1 MNNEN
6 NGLVVAHLPHT
17 GSGRTTLYA
26 DGQIVAFIDGTV
38 NEILTSPEIDRW
50 AIFISP
56 IGTTK
61 EISVFADR
69 FVRNDKCTPS
79 P

>member
-1 MNNEN
+1 MK
-6 NGLVVAHLPHT
+6 VVAHLPYT

-38 NEILTSPEIDRW
+38 NAILTGPEIDRW

-56 IGTTK
+56 VGSTE

-69 FVRNDKCTPS
+69 FVRSDKCPQEL
-79 P
+79 